1 MVHPVEESELQDP
14 IVKKLFDGRFYWH
27 IITIIR
33 GNKETKS
40 NMKLYSNAFFEA
52 RVSLSLD
59 SIMKLIDDCD
69 INDYVDNLTKITLKQ
84 DIEKNFIKVVDYIVI
99 NKIDVSDWIKAFEN
113 QHATWQNLV
122 AEARGSQ
129 KNRLNLFVV
138 LNRMLPNF
146 RVDKDA

>member
-1 MVHPVEESELQDP
+1 
-14 IVKKLFDGRFYWH
+14 
-27 IITIIR
+27 
-33 GNKETKS
+33 
-40 NMKLYSNAFFEA
+40 LYSNAFFEA

-113 QHATWQNLV
+113 QHATWQNLL

-138 LNRMLPNF
+138 LNRILPNF